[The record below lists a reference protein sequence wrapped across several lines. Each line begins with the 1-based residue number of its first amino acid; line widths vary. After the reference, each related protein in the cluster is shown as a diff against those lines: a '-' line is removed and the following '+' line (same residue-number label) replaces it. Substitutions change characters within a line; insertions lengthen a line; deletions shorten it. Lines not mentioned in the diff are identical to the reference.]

1 MILKW
6 ALKAGTALSI
16 FTKSNRWKSLKKKIK
31 TAVKSL
37 KKEEVKKVDPE
48 IYINPYERLIMNP

>member
-1 MILKW
+1 MIVKW
-6 ALKAGTALSI
+6 VLKAGTALSI